1 MVSLAVLPYWED
13 DGPDVY
19 PEAGLRVLR
28 DESPVAFGDT
38 GLDVHKTLQ
47 SVLYGAISAVAF
59 AFGEPPETPK
69 GNPSGS
75 MQRHRLGRFRSAFSE
90 LSTCLTGN
98 VLASVI
104 IVGFVTGFLVVIL
117 SSDPFLTGIV
127 LQVGTS

>member
-59 AFGEPPETPK
+59 AFGELAGDPSK
-69 GNPSGS
+69 GTLQDLCSDIAWAVFGA
-75 MQRHRLGRFRSAFSE
+75 LFSE

-117 SSDPFLTGIV
+117 SS
-127 LQVGTS
+127 